1 MTEDGIVKSAA
12 EEATGTTDSDDSKE
26 KKNPLKP
33 LGEKAK
39 GVADK
44 ITDGV
49 KNAAA
54 SIGPKVTGAGRA
66 AGEKIK
72 EVGEKAKEVG
82 KQTKEAV
89 AGIADDIHADH
100 ERRKAEEKAATEATD
115 DARREADRVE
125 EVEPYTPQEPSGQK
139 QEQQTA
145 GDQPGEGGVVAP
157 PTPGDDTDPVKELG
171 GEGSVT
177 WDDIEGVKGTQPE
190 EATQMASAGSGAA
203 ASKVDEV
210 VKREM
215 KAKRVDDTLNALIPT
230 VGGIGAAVG
239 SAGDVFGLTRR
250 MVRGFVEGRASAGSA
265 LLVEALGDVDT
276 SSSSAKR
283 LSEQY
288 GIAAEADRKMLDG
301 TLKGRILAARTDA
314 QRRGIAAGYVD
325 LQRQLGALGKDVDN
339 LSVQDIAQV
348 VSVVSTRAEK
358 MKQLMAS
365 PKATKADKDRAQG
378 YLEFAQDIYSQLD
391 KRNSEIGK
399 LSRRMAAETNRTVTD
414 VRRVNN
420 AALGLGKVVRRNQL
434 EASGYGKIVSEA
446 LGGNTDNMRFQEFQ
460 GSNGDTL
467 YIPTTPTARQSLVGF
482 LSEQKRLGQISPQD
496 MPVVDEILSTTQTLI
511 EMNKQGRKAQE
522 DAMNFNEGT
531 GVSGANKKIARDN
544 AMQDMTSL
552 FDEYGIEVTPDIM
565 EQLEGY
571 ASGHIAGMLNDPMM
585 DLLNDPRFMEK
596 YRDYRAH
603 DVQIRLDQVMS
614 GLDKAR
620 KNLGW
625 SSDDVAGVGMLLKD
639 LQEKEWRRSSANQRF
654 DPEVYRTM
662 DAALE
667 YYNLMTSSDITTP
680 VKSYDR
686 QINDLL
692 KDPDVSKEER
702 EAKLDDLLAARRM
715 LTNPAPGDSDWEQ
728 NLFDLQQTLLDS
740 GTTTRVNNRRWSE
753 EEKTRREENR
763 KNRKEAA
770 KQQAREERLVT
781 GTMSR
786 QEMDGEIAR
795 TVDSMTPIVDEMVR
809 RVKAADPSFQGVSA
823 KRILDM
829 PMSDIRERYPELYR
843 RLSQSTQ
850 FKAARQRYDVLK
862 NQTRFKD
869 ASSIVDRLTSA
880 GIMDNSSAMAW
891 RDDLRRSLKTA
902 NSTLLNN
909 PRVDA
914 MGTPNDFTRACDYL
928 EFMNSDAVREK
939 RRSVSARREA
949 LGDDITGGMEIYLE
963 DMDDLLTPVPQGS
976 FNENTLEERK
986 KLIAETEQRIDE
998 EEARMAKEQLGRMM
1012 PGSDFTKLN
1021 NRERDARKNEALDYM
1036 YAAMK
1041 DAFGG
1046 KLGKDEMFPTTL
1058 KDWSRLQSEYPEEFE
1073 KLKQDEKYA
1082 QAFSTLCAHQMTDDY
1097 IKLLNKVMKRTSPDS
1112 GPVAYGNLTGLL
1124 KEGLDAMV
1132 KDPGLWPS
1140 DTRFGGAIDDYGVVM
1155 DDKRRKALAAAV
1167 KQKKGVDLKT
1177 GKEWSAM
1184 ADLLENPAWDN
1195 YEQISD
1201 LAEFMRAHEDMT
1213 PSPEPKAGTEDKKP
1227 PSNRR
1232 GRPRKTANLDNEYS
1246 IWVGKLGQES
1256 ADYMYKV
1263 LEPYQN
1269 KVAQIR
1275 SQGGAVNQMKVL
1287 LREMNTM
1294 DNTPVNKEIAGYKMR
1309 LLRDKYVDRGGD
1321 VDAEGYVTV
1330 SDAYEEMYRQKF
1342 PSPTDQ
1348 NNQMIS
1354 LIEGILAATEDTGRD
1369 VKDILKNIAREKG
1382 IGQEEMTRLLEGL
1395 KEYVWKNGGTG
1406 GGASGGSNGYEDGT
1420 GGNTGRGTGGRGGY
1434 ERRRKPKGGTGGE
1447 PPIEEGEEEV
1457 RAKAFAEDVK
1467 KLKAAHRFLGRDWD
1481 DSIADEVL
1489 KYNINKQKDGKYKVR
1504 RTPKFADDDLKAAY
1518 MLANI
1523 YGNDINKTHAALES
1537 LGLKD
1542 ASDKD
1547 LTPKQRKA
1555 IYRKYR
1561 EQDLYGK
1568 DYASQKLREWMSGPD
1583 GLNLTP
1589 GQIQDYVGKVSDA
1602 LDADDIFP
1610 RFASEQIPDRFR
1622 KTFDA
1627 LQDYSKG
1634 LAPDDPM
1641 KDYIDRVL
1649 LTNRGGE
1656 NYGLRDGAP
1665 REDPTWLEKAYSTIG
1680 NFMAGGEGVEAG
1692 LKNLLTPHRKGGA
1705 GETPVWKRL
1714 EDQTVSIPSFWS
1726 RIAKT
1731 RGWKEDR

>member
-12 EEATGTTDSDDSKE
+12 ENATGTTDSDDSK
-26 KKNPLKP
+26 KKESTLKP

-39 GVADK
+39 GVADR
-44 ITDGV
+44 ITDGI
-49 KNAAA
+49 KNAA
-54 SIGPKVTGAGRA
+54 SKIGPTVTGAGKA

-72 EVGEKAKEVG
+72 EVGEKAKETV
-82 KQTKEAV
+82 T
-89 AGIADDIHADH
+89 GIADDIHADR
-100 ERRKAEEKAATEATD
+100 ERKEAEDRVDTRATE
-115 DARREADRVE
+115 DARREADEVPAVTPYYDGKKEPAPRIDQSGGLE
-125 EVEPYTPQEPSGQK
+125 EDRPRIYDSEGNEQKYEDEEPIKE
-139 QEQQTA
+139 EL
-145 GDQPGEGGVVAP
+145 GVVASP
-157 PTPGDDTDPVKELG
+157 SPEDDTDPVKELDG
-171 GEGSVT
+171 KSSVT
-177 WDDIEGVKGTQPE
+177 WDDIDGKKGTQSE
-190 EATQMASAGSGAA
+190 EAIQMASVGPHAV

-215 KAKRVDDTLNALIPT
+215 KGKRVDDALNALIPT
-230 VGGIGAAVG
+230 IGGIGAAVG

-276 SSSSAKR
+276 AASSAKR
-283 LSEQY
+283 LSQQY

-414 VRRVNN
+414 VRRINN

-434 EASGYGKIVSEA
+434 EASGYGRFVSEA
-446 LGGNTDNMRFQEFQ
+446 LGGKIDNMAFDEFK
-460 GSNGDTL
+460 GSNGDTI
-467 YIPTTPTARQSLVGF
+467 YIPTSAQARQNLVNRLNQGK
-482 LSEQKRLGQISPQD
+482 QLGQFSPQD
-496 MPVVDEILSTTQTLI
+496 MPVVDEILSTTQTLM

-522 DAMNFNEGT
+522 AAMNFNDST
-531 GVSGANKKIARDN
+531 GVSGANKKIARDE
-544 AMQDMTSL
+544 AMQSMTSL

-565 EQLEGY
+565 EQLEDY
-571 ASGHIAGMLNDPMM
+571 ARGNIAGMLNDPMM

-603 DVQIRLDQVMS
+603 DVAIRLDQVMS

-625 SSDDVAGVGMLLKD
+625 RSEDVAGVGMLLKD
-639 LQEKEWRRSSANQRF
+639 LQMREWERSSANQRF
-654 DPEVYRTM
+654 DPVVYRTM

-686 QINDLL
+686 QIYDLMR
-692 KDPDVSKEER
+692 DPDVSKEEK
-702 EAKLDDLLAARRM
+702 EAKLDDLLAARKM

-728 NLFDLQQTLLDS
+728 NLFDLQQGLLDS
-740 GTTTRVNNRRWSE
+740 GTTTRVNNRQWSQE
-753 EEKTRREENR
+753 ERERREENR
-763 KNRKEAA
+763 KNRKETA

-786 QEMDGEIAR
+786 KEMDDEIAR

-809 RVKAADPSFQGVSA
+809 RAQAADPSFHGVSA

-891 RDDLRRSLKTA
+891 RDDLRRSLRTA

-914 MGTPNDFTRACDYL
+914 MGAPNDFTRACDYL

-963 DMDDLLTPVPQGS
+963 DMEDLLTPVPQGS
-976 FNENTLEERK
+976 FNENTLDERK
-986 KLIAETEQRIDE
+986 KLIAETEQRIEE

-1041 DAFGG
+1041 DAFGD

-1155 DDKRRKALAAAV
+1155 DDKRRKSLAAAV

-1201 LAEFMRAHEDMT
+1201 LAEFMRAHEDMA
-1213 PSPEPKAGTEDKKP
+1213 PSPEPRVDAGGGAGGRKP
-1227 PSNRR
+1227 PGNGR
-1232 GRPRKTANLDNEYS
+1232 GRPRETADLDNEYTR
-1246 IWVGKLGQES
+1246 WADELGQEK

-1263 LEPYQN
+1263 LKPYQN

-1275 SQGGAVNQMKVL
+1275 SQGGAVDWMKVL
-1287 LREMNTM
+1287 LREMSTM
-1294 DNTPVNKEIAGYKMR
+1294 DNTPVNKEIAGYKMK
-1309 LLRDKYVDRGGD
+1309 LLRDKYVNRGGD
-1321 VDAEGYVTV
+1321 VDAEGYVKV
-1330 SDAYEEMYRQKF
+1330 SDAYDEMYRQKF
-1342 PSPTDQ
+1342 
-1348 NNQMIS
+1348 
-1354 LIEGILAATEDTGRD
+1354 L
-1369 VKDILKNIAREKG
+1369 
-1382 IGQEEMTRLLEGL
+1382 
-1395 KEYVWKNGGTG
+1395 
-1406 GGASGGSNGYEDGT
+1406 
-1420 GGNTGRGTGGRGGY
+1420 
-1434 ERRRKPKGGTGGE
+1434 
-1447 PPIEEGEEEV
+1447 
-1457 RAKAFAEDVK
+1457 
-1467 KLKAAHRFLGRDWD
+1467 
-1481 DSIADEVL
+1481 
-1489 KYNINKQKDGKYKVR
+1489 
-1504 RTPKFADDDLKAAY
+1504 
-1518 MLANI
+1518 
-1523 YGNDINKTHAALES
+1523 
-1537 LGLKD
+1537 
-1542 ASDKD
+1542 
-1547 LTPKQRKA
+1547 
-1555 IYRKYR
+1555 
-1561 EQDLYGK
+1561 
-1568 DYASQKLREWMSGPD
+1568 
-1583 GLNLTP
+1583 
-1589 GQIQDYVGKVSDA
+1589 
-1602 LDADDIFP
+1602 
-1610 RFASEQIPDRFR
+1610 
-1622 KTFDA
+1622 
-1627 LQDYSKG
+1627 
-1634 LAPDDPM
+1634 
-1641 KDYIDRVL
+1641 
-1649 LTNRGGE
+1649 
-1656 NYGLRDGAP
+1656 
-1665 REDPTWLEKAYSTIG
+1665 
-1680 NFMAGGEGVEAG
+1680 
-1692 LKNLLTPHRKGGA
+1692 
-1705 GETPVWKRL
+1705 
-1714 EDQTVSIPSFWS
+1714 
-1726 RIAKT
+1726 
-1731 RGWKEDR
+1731 

>member
-12 EEATGTTDSDDSKE
+12 ENATGTTDSDDSK
-26 KKNPLKP
+26 KKESTLKP

-39 GVADK
+39 GVAGK
-44 ITDGV
+44 ITDGI
-49 KNAAA
+49 KNAA
-54 SIGPKVTGAGRA
+54 SKIGPTVTGAGKA

-72 EVGEKAKEVG
+72 EVGEKAKETV
-82 KQTKEAV
+82 T
-89 AGIADDIHADH
+89 GIADDIHADR
-100 ERRKAEEKAATEATD
+100 ERKEAEDRVDTRATE
-115 DARREADRVE
+115 DARREADKVE
-125 EVEPYTPQEPSGQK
+125 EVEPYTPQEPSGRK

-145 GDQPGEGGVVAP
+145 GGQPEEGGVVAP
-157 PTPGDDTDPVKELG
+157 PTPGGDIDPVKELG

-177 WDDIEGVKGTQPE
+177 REDIEGEKGTQSE
-190 EATQMASAGSGAA
+190 EATQMASVGPHAV

-215 KAKRVDDTLNALIPT
+215 KGKRVDDALNALIPT

-276 SSSSAKR
+276 ASSSAKR

-301 TLKGRILAARTDA
+301 TLKGRILAARSDS
-314 QRRGIAAGYVD
+314 QRRGIATGYVD

-365 PKATKADKDRAQG
+365 PKATKADRDRAQG

-434 EASGYGKIVSEA
+434 EASGYGKIVSDA
-446 LGGNTDNMRFQEFQ
+446 LGGKTDNMRFQEFQ

-496 MPVVDEILSTTQTLI
+496 MPVVDEILSTTQTLM

-522 DAMNFNEGT
+522 AAMNFNDGT
-531 GVSGANKKIARDN
+531 GVSGANKKIARDE
-544 AMQDMTSL
+544 AMQSMTSL

-571 ASGHIAGMLNDPMM
+571 ASGNIAGMLNDPMM

-625 SSDDVAGVGMLLKD
+625 RSEDVASVGMLLKD
-639 LQEKEWRRSSANQRF
+639 LQMREWERSSANQRF
-654 DPEVYRTM
+654 DPEVYRAM

-702 EAKLDDLLAARRM
+702 EAKLDDLMAARRM
-715 LTNPAPGDSDWEQ
+715 LTDPAPGDSDWEQ
-728 NLFDLQQTLLDS
+728 NLYDLQQGLLDS
-740 GTTTRVNNRRWSE
+740 GTTTRVNNRQWSQE
-753 EEKTRREENR
+753 ERERREENR

-786 QEMDGEIAR
+786 KEMDDEIAR

-809 RVKAADPSFQGVSA
+809 RAQAADPSFQGVSA

-891 RDDLRRSLKTA
+891 RDDLRRSLRTA

-914 MGTPNDFTRACDYL
+914 MGAPNDFTRACDYL

-963 DMDDLLTPVPQGS
+963 DMEDLLTPVPQGS
-976 FNENTLEERK
+976 FNENTLDERK
-986 KLIAETEQRIDE
+986 KLIAETEQRIEE
-998 EEARMAKEQLGRMM
+998 EEARMAKEQLERMM

-1132 KDPGLWPS
+1132 KDSGLWPS

-1201 LAEFMRAHEDMT
+1201 LAEFMRAHEGMAPT
-1213 PSPEPKAGTEDKKP
+1213 PEPRASEDRKP
-1227 PSNRR
+1227 PGNSR
-1232 GRPRKTANLDNEYS
+1232 GQPRKTADLDNEYS
-1246 IWVGKLGQES
+1246 RWVGALGQES

-1263 LEPYQN
+1263 LRPYQN
-1269 KVAQIR
+1269 KVAQIQ
-1275 SQGGAVNQMKVL
+1275 SQGGAVNWMKIL

-1321 VDAEGYVTV
+1321 VNAEGYVKV
-1330 SDAYEEMYRQKF
+1330 SDAYDEMYRQKF

-1348 NNQMIS
+1348 NNQIIA
-1354 LIEGILAATEDTGRD
+1354 LFENILAVTENTGRD

-1382 IGQEEMTRLLEGL
+1382 IGQEEMTKLLEGL
-1395 KEYVWKNGGTG
+1395 KEYVKKNGGTEGAIG
-1406 GGASGGSNGYEDGT
+1406 GGPEENEDGK
-1420 GGNTGRGTGGRGGY
+1420 GGDTGRGTGGRGRY
-1434 ERRRKPKGGTGGE
+1434 ERRRKSEDGTGGE
-1447 PPIEEGEEEV
+1447 PPIEEGEEEA

-1489 KYNINKQKDGKYKVR
+1489 KYNIKKQKDGKYSIR
-1504 RTPKFADDDLKAAY
+1504 RTPKFADEDLKAAY
-1518 MLANI
+1518 ALANI
-1523 YGNDINKTHAALES
+1523 YGNDINRTHAALEG

-1542 ASDKD
+1542 ASDKG

-1568 DYASQKLREWMSGPD
+1568 DYASQKLREWMSGPE
-1583 GLNLTP
+1583 GPNLTP

-1610 RFASEQIPDRFR
+1610 RFASEQIPNRFR
-1622 KTFDA
+1622 NTFDA
-1627 LQDYSKG
+1627 LQEYSEG
-1634 LAPDDPM
+1634 LAPGDPM